1 MFTKSARFYDAIYAW
16 KDYRAEAET
25 VTSFIRA
32 AAPGASTLLDVACG
46 TGAHLEHL
54 RHDFVVEGIDLD
66 PELLAVARKRLPD
79 TAFHEGDMR
88 DFDLGKTFDAVTCL
102 FSSIGYM
109 TGLDDLHRAIG
120 AMARHLNPG
129 GVLVVEGWLTPEVFE
144 PGHLH
149 ALFVDE
155 PDLKIARINDA
166 TGDVVVT
173 EPDLNISGFNDVA
186 IEGRLSR
193 FTFHYLVG
201 TPDDITSFTEEHV
214 LGLFSRDEYEEA
226 FRKAGLDVT
235 YDGEGL
241 MGRGN
246 YIGVKR

>member
-16 KDYRAEAET
+16 KDYRGEAET
-25 VTSFIRA
+25 VTSYIRA
-32 AAPGASTLLDVACG
+32 AAPGAKTLLDVACG
-46 TGAHLEHL
+46 TGAHLQHL
-54 RHDFVVEGIDLD
+54 RRDFEVEGIDLE

-79 TAFHEGDMR
+79 VPLHEGDMR

-109 TGLDDLHRAIG
+109 TGLDDLHRAIA

-144 PGHLH
+144 PGHGRDIS
-149 ALFVDE
+149 VNE
-155 PDLKIARINDA
+155 PDLKI
-166 TGDVVVT
+166 
-173 EPDLNISGFNDVA
+173 SGFNDSAV
-186 IEGRLSR
+186 EGRLSR
-193 FTFHYLVG
+193 ITFHYLVG

-214 LGLFSRDEYEEA
+214 LGLFTRDEYEEA
-226 FRKAGLDVT
+226 FERAGLDVT